1 MGAESINLC
10 VTLLAVLVRGWFSA
24 DKQSFSF
31 FKPITIELYTI
42 KIYTIK
48 IYTIKIYTRELEN

>member
-10 VTLLAVLVRGWFSA
+10 VTLLAVQVRGWFSA

-48 IYTIKIYTRELEN
+48 IYTRELEN